1 LNEDKTPQDIEKDEN
16 NIIDIEEQI
25 MQSETSLG
33 ETVSDQISTKDN
45 TQADIVHLQK
55 ELEEKIG
62 ENKKLKSHHLRALA
76 DYENLSKRT
85 KAERLKLL
93 KSANADLI
101 AKFLDL
107 ADSFEKGT
115 NSFSNSSVTLDVV
128 KEGFKAVETQF
139 FTILKNE
146 GVQRVTCIGEKF
158 DPAVHEV
165 ILVRSDSSVEEDTI
179 LEEIQAGY
187 RLDSVLLR
195 PNKVI
200 IAKK

>member
-1 LNEDKTPQDIEKDEN
+1 MNEDKTPQDIEKDEN

-25 MQSETSLG
+25 MQSETPPE
-33 ETVSDQISTKDN
+33 ETVSDQISKKDK
-45 TQADIVHLQK
+45 TQTDIVQLQE
-55 ELEEKIG
+55 ELEEKIE

-76 DYENLSKRT
+76 DYENLNKRT

-101 AKFLDL
+101 TKFLDL

-115 NSFSNSSVTLDVV
+115 NSFSNSSVTLDDV

-139 FTILKNE
+139 FTILNNE
-146 GVQRVTCIGEKF
+146 GVQKVTCIGEKF

-179 LEEIQAGY
+179 LEESQAGY
-187 RLDSVLLR
+187 KLDSVLLR
-195 PNKVI
+195 PSKVI